1 MTEAVSSECVVEL
14 AVVGA
19 LGEELDLGGLESTAM
34 RALESLKLGAVEL
47 SLVLCDD
54 AMIHQLNRDYRG
66 KDSPTDVL
74 SFSQR
79 EGELADQDDPV
90 LGDVVI
96 SVETASRQMVEQ
108 NHDLESEL
116 VVLLVHG
123 ILHLLGYDHETAE
136 DAGRMATAEAELLES
151 LNRDSPPGLIARV
164 QP

>member
-1 MTEAVSSECVVEL
+1 VTEAMSSECVVEL
-14 AVVGA
+14 AVVGV
-19 LGEELDLGGLESTAM
+19 LGEELDLSGLESTAV
-34 RALESLKLGAVEL
+34 RALQSLKLGAVEL

-54 AMIHQLNRDYRG
+54 SMIHQLNRDYRG

-96 SVETASRQMVEQ
+96 SVETARRQMVEQ
-108 NHDLESEL
+108 DHDLDSEL

-123 ILHLLGYDHETAE
+123 ILHLLGYDHESTE
-136 DAGRMATAEAELLES
+136 DARRMAAAEADLLES